1 MKQAL
6 VNLLSN
12 AVKFTPKGRAFGL
25 MVSTTRDPNEKT
37 SGELEFR
44 VWDKG
49 IGISAEDIQKLFTPF
64 RQLDFG
70 LSREHEGTG
79 LGLMITRQLVEL
91 HEGSVTLESDIGVGT
106 TVTLRLPVRM
116 APISFDDQTTSPPGG
131 EASPPEPPGASGARI
146 LLAEDN
152 ENNIRTYAGYL
163 KRKGFEVDVAM
174 DGSLAVEAALRN
186 PPDLILMD
194 IQMPKMDGLQA
205 TTELRKVSGLDH
217 VPIIALTA
225 LVMPGDRERCIAAGA
240 TAYLKK
246 PVPLRKL
253 VETINHELLAG
264 RDDPN
269 VE

>member
-12 AVKFTPKGRAFGL
+12 AVKFTPKGRAFRPDGVDYKETQTRKPA
-25 MVSTTRDPNEKT
+25 VSSSFGSGTRALASRQKT
-37 SGELEFR
+37 S
-44 VWDKG
+44 KN
-49 IGISAEDIQKLFTPF
+49 LFTPF
-64 RQLDFG
+64 RQLDSG
-70 LSREHEGTG
+70 LSREHNGTG

-91 HEGSVTLESDIGVGT
+91 HQGSVTLESDIGVGT

-116 APISFDDQTTSPPGG
+116 EPISFDDQTNSPPGG
-131 EASPPEPPGASGARI
+131 KASSAEPPGASGARI

-205 TTELRKVSGLDH
+205 TTELRKISGLDH

-225 LVMPGDRERCIAAGA
+225 LG
-240 TAYLKK
+240 
-246 PVPLRKL
+246 
-253 VETINHELLAG
+253 HAG
-264 RDDPN
+264 RP
-269 VE
+269 